1 MNNSSSKR
9 SGSVFQLDPKVA
21 LTLNTITLMTF
32 MAASSA
38 PTPLYRL
45 YQQTWQFSPVT
56 LTLIFA
62 TYAFTLLASLLIIG
76 SLSDY
81 IGRRPVIITA
91 IFLQIASM
99 SFFLFASDVSML
111 FIARGLQGIATG
123 LAVSAIGAAIL
134 DFSKHH
140 GSLINSIAPMVGM
153 AAGIFITCL
162 ILQFSVQP
170 LHLVFELLC
179 VLFAFEL
186 ILSFLNPETV
196 RKRSGAFASL
206 KPNMAIPHQAR
217 SALLSISPIN
227 IALWMV
233 SGFFLSLMPS
243 LLAKIF
249 QTSSAW
255 LNGVMFMAL
264 ALSGAVGILTLRKS
278 TNFRILL
285 TGTLSIIIGA
295 TVLFLAINFTSA
307 VILLLGSIITG
318 VGFGTAFMGAIRIV
332 MPLALPEER
341 AGLMAAFFVESY
353 LAFSIPAILA
363 GYFVGKI
370 GLMNSANIYMSLIIV
385 LALIALVMIFKNIKS
400 K

>member
-1 MNNSSSKR
+1 
-9 SGSVFQLDPKVA
+9 
-21 LTLNTITLMTF
+21 MTF

-45 YQQTWQFSPVT
+45 YQQLWQFSPVT

-62 TYAFTLLASLLIIG
+62 TYAFTLLGSLLIIG

-81 IGRRPVIITA
+81 IGRRPVIIAA
-91 IFLQIASM
+91 ISLQIISM

-134 DFSKHH
+134 DFSKLH
-140 GSLINSIAPMVGM
+140 GSLINSIAPMIGM
-153 AAGIFITCL
+153 TVGIFLTCS
-162 ILQFSVQP
+162 ILQFSAHP
-170 LHLVFELLC
+170 LQLVFEFLCFLLIC
-179 VLFAFEL
+179 EL
-186 ILSFLNPETV
+186 ILSFLTPETAQ
-196 RKRSGAFASL
+196 RRSGALASL
-206 KPNMAIPHQAR
+206 KPNMAIPPQTK

-249 QTSSAW
+249 HTSSAW
-255 LNGVMFMAL
+255 LNGIMFMAL

-285 TGTLSIIIGA
+285 TGTLSIAIGA
-295 TVLFLAINFTSA
+295 IVLFIAINLTNA
-307 VILLLGSIITG
+307 VVLFLGSIITG
-318 VGFGTAFMGAIRIV
+318 VGFGTAFMGAIRSV

-363 GYFVGKI
+363 GYFVAKI
-370 GLMNSANIYMSLIIV
+370 GLMSTANSYIGFIILLSLVALLMIIKN
-385 LALIALVMIFKNIKS
+385 FKNK
-400 K
+400 

>member
-81 IGRRPVIITA
+81 IGRRPIIITA

-318 VGFGTAFMGAIRIV
+318 VGFGTAFMGAIRTV

-370 GLMNSANIYMSLIIV
+370 GLMNSANIYMSLIIG

>member
-9 SGSVFQLDPKVA
+9 SGSVFQLDSKVA

-45 YQQTWQFSPVT
+45 YQQTWQFSPVI

-81 IGRRPVIITA
+81 IGRRPVIISA

-153 AAGIFITCL
+153 AVGIFITCL

-179 VLFAFEL
+179 VLFAVEL
-186 ILSFLNPETV
+186 ILSFFNPETV
-196 RKRSGAFASL
+196 RKRSGTLASL

-217 SALLSISPIN
+217 SALFSISPIN

-249 QTSSAW
+249 HTSSAW

-264 ALSGAVGILTLRKS
+264 ALSGAAGILILRKS

-318 VGFGTAFMGAIRIV
+318 VGFGTAFMGAIRTV

-370 GLMNSANIYMSLIIV
+370 GLMNSANIYMCLIIG
-385 LALIALVMIFKNIKS
+385 LALIALMMIFKNIKS

>member
-1 MNNSSSKR
+1 
-9 SGSVFQLDPKVA
+9 
-21 LTLNTITLMTF
+21 MTF
-32 MAASSA
+32 MAASSS

-45 YQQTWQFSPVT
+45 YQQAWQFSPVT

-81 IGRRPVIITA
+81 IGRRPVILSA
-91 IFLQIASM
+91 IFLQIVSM

-134 DFSKHH
+134 DFSKHQ

-153 AAGIFITCL
+153 AAGIFITCT
-162 ILQFSVQP
+162 ILQFSAQP
-170 LHLVFELLC
+170 LQLVFELLC
-179 VLFAFEL
+179 ILFAFQL
-186 ILSFLNPETV
+186 ILSFFNPETAQ
-196 RKRSGAFASL
+196 KRSGALASL
-206 KPNMAIPHQAR
+206 KPNMAIPPQAR

-255 LNGVMFMAL
+255 LNGIMFMAL
-264 ALSGAVGILTLRKS
+264 ALSGAAGILTLRKS

-307 VILLLGSIITG
+307 VVLFLGSIITG
-318 VGFGTAFMGAIRIV
+318 VGFGTAFMGAIRTV

-370 GLMNSANIYMSLIIV
+370 GLMNSANIYMSLIIG

>member
-1 MNNSSSKR
+1 MNNSSLKHSKPVFKL
-9 SGSVFQLDPKVA
+9 GSTAA
-21 LTLNTITLMTF
+21 LTINTITLMTF
-32 MAASSA
+32 MAASSS

-45 YQQTWQFSPVT
+45 YQQAWQFSPVT

-81 IGRRPVIITA
+81 IGRRPVIISA
-91 IFLQIASM
+91 IFLQIVAM

-134 DFSKHH
+134 DFSKHQ

-153 AAGIFITCL
+153 AVGIFITCV
-162 ILQFSVQP
+162 ILQFSSEP
-170 LHLVFELLC
+170 LQLVFEFLC
-179 VLFAFEL
+179 VFFLCEL
-186 ILSFLNPETV
+186 LLSFLSPETAQ
-196 RKRSGAFASL
+196 KRSGALASL

-243 LLAKIF
+243 LIAKIF

-255 LNGVMFMAL
+255 LNGIMFMAL
-264 ALSGAVGILTLRKS
+264 ALSGAAGILTLRKS

-295 TVLFLAINFTSA
+295 VILFLAVNFTSA
-307 VILLLGSIITG
+307 VTLFVGSIITG
-318 VGFGTAFMGAIRIV
+318 VGFGTAFMGAIRTV

-363 GYFVGKI
+363 GYFVSKI
-370 GLMNSANIYMSLIIV
+370 GLMNSANIYISLIIG
-385 LALIALVMIFKNIKS
+385 LAIIALVMIFKNIKS

>member
-81 IGRRPVIITA
+81 IGRRPIIITA

-186 ILSFLNPETV
+186 ILSFFNPETV

-318 VGFGTAFMGAIRIV
+318 VGFGTAFMGAIRTV

-370 GLMNSANIYMSLIIV
+370 GLMNSANIYMSLIIG

>member
-9 SGSVFQLDPKVA
+9 SGSVFQLDSASA

-45 YQQTWQFSPVT
+45 YQQLWQFSPVT

-62 TYAFTLLASLLIIG
+62 TYAFTLLGSLLIIG

-81 IGRRPVIITA
+81 IGRRPVIIAA
-91 IFLQIASM
+91 IFLQIISM

-134 DFSKHH
+134 DFSKLQ

-153 AAGIFITCL
+153 AVGIFLTCS
-162 ILQFSVQP
+162 ILQFSAQP
-170 LHLVFELLC
+170 LQLVFEFLCLLLVC
-179 VLFAFEL
+179 EL
-186 ILSFLNPETV
+186 ILSFFTPEIAQ
-196 RKRSGAFASL
+196 KRSGALASL
-206 KPNMAIPHQAR
+206 KPNMAIPPQTK

-249 QTSSAW
+249 HTSSSW
-255 LNGVMFMAL
+255 LNGIMFIAL
-264 ALSGAVGILTLRKS
+264 ALSGAAGILTLRKS
-278 TNFRILL
+278 TNYRILL
-285 TGTLSIIIGA
+285 TGTLSIAIGS
-295 TVLFLAINFTSA
+295 TILFLAINLTNAIVLF
-307 VILLLGSIITG
+307 LGSIITG
-318 VGFGTAFMGAIRIV
+318 VGFGTAFMGAIRTV

-370 GLMNSANIYMSLIIV
+370 GLMSTANSYICFIV
-385 LALIALVMIFKNIKS
+385 LLSLVALLLIFKNFKS